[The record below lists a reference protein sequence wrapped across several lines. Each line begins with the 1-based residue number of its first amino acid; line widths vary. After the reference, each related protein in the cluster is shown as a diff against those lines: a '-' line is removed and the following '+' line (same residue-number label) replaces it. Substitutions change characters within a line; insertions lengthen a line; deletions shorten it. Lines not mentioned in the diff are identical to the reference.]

1 MNWTPPGKDCGVCGA
16 KSCADF
22 LEYVGEGKKSY
33 EDCPFYRPC
42 DHGQQHAFDAVHTG
56 SDIHGEPY
64 DFILEPLPNEISARK
79 IILPFRPDLVEQW
92 EITEG
97 DIVVGRPMGAGCPV
111 QHVLRVIDASP
122 VSGVITTHVVG
133 PRFSRGQAY
142 KDIEAYHI
150 TGFEGM
156 AKTVNHEPVFGKR
169 QKFLPG
175 FCMMYLGHT
184 GVVNMILNKSSGL
197 QIRVEDIHL

>member
-1 MNWTPPGKDCGVCGA
+1 MDWTPPGKDCAACGA
-16 KSCADF
+16 KTCADF
-22 LEYVGEGKKSY
+22 LKQVEEGTKFN
-33 EDCPFYRPC
+33 EDCPFFRQSFAGKSHPHETVYN
-42 DHGQQHAFDAVHTG
+42 G

-64 DFILEPLPNEISARK
+64 DFILEPLPGEISARK
-79 IILPFRPDLVEQW
+79 IIVPFRPDLVERW
-92 EITEG
+92 EIAEG

-133 PRFSRGQAY
+133 PQFSRGREY
-142 KDIEAYHI
+142 RDLEAYHI
-150 TGFEGM
+150 AGFEGI

-169 QKFLPG
+169 HKFLPG

-184 GVVNMILNKSSGL
+184 GVVNMILNKASGMH
-197 QIRVEDIHL
+197 IRVEDIRL